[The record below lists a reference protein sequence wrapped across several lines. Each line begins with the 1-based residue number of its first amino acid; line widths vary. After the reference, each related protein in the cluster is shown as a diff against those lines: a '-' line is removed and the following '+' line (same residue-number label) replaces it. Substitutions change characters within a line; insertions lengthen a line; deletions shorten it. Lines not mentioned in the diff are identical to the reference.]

1 MSIRNKLLAVEG
13 IALSLTGILLYLS
26 NREKEDWMRK
36 RDSAQ
41 RYYDTVFRWMMNESE
56 GMRLDQTL
64 HEQGIQKVA
73 IYGYGKL
80 GELLYKKLQKIG
92 VKISYIADVNKLLG
106 LDPEINVPTFTPDRM
121 GEAPEADIIIV
132 TPVNDYDAIVKQIR
146 DKGVETKC
154 ISLDGLVMNSLS

>member
-13 IALSLTGILLYLS
+13 IALSVTGILLYLS

-92 VKISYIADVNKLLG
+92 VEISYIADVNKLLG
-106 LDPEINVPTFTPDRM
+106 LDPEINVPTFTPDQM
-121 GEAPEADIIIV
+121 GEAPGADIIIV
-132 TPVNDYDAIVKQIR
+132 TPVNDYDAIVRRIR